1 MDREWREAIDMRSSL
16 VNVGLVVVSA
26 ALLRYWSLRL
36 GFVSAIETE
45 VVRGAS
51 QLIRTGSYRPAALT
65 HPTLPLYLHTAV
77 AIVHFLVGAVRGAWT
92 SLADYGPHQFV
103 AWGRGFSAFL
113 GTAVVVIVYQIGM
126 RWGARHALLAAG
138 LMAVTPA
145 HVAVSREIGDGSPLV
160 FFSALTLLCSLAA
173 VERGRRRS
181 FIAAGAAAGLA
192 ASSHYAGAV
201 ILIVPLIAG
210 WMTVND
216 ERSRLSRAAWVV
228 TAAVAAFVVTTP
240 LSVRDLPAFL
250 DGFAAAASPWTAGS
264 TAGAAGALELMRQ
277 LMRAF
282 DWPGMML
289 VLAGVALAI
298 IRAIT
303 GPGHSRWTLLVSF
316 PVLYFT
322 VAAWHGFTA
331 DTVLLPLL
339 PAAVVLAAN
348 AVISGVSLLRRFDIP
363 RAARTT
369 LIAALTVIA
378 VLPPAVHSIALVHR
392 AGR

>member
-16 VNVGLVVVSA
+16 VNVGLVVASA

-36 GFVSAIETE
+36 GFVSAVETD

-51 QLIRTGSYRPAALT
+51 QLIRTGSYHPALT

-77 AIVHFLVGAVRGAWT
+77 AIAHFMIGAVRGAWS
-92 SLADYGPHQFV
+92 SLVDYGPHQFV

-113 GTAVVVIVYQIGM
+113 GTAAVVVVYQIGM

-138 LMAVTPA
+138 LMAVTPT

-160 FFSALTLLCSLAA
+160 FFSALTLLCSLTA
-173 VERGRRRS
+173 VERGRRTS
-181 FIAAGAAAGLA
+181 FIAAGATAGMA
-192 ASSHYAGAV
+192 ASSHYAGAI
-201 ILIVPLIAG
+201 ILIVPLVAG
-210 WMTVND
+210 WMTMTG
-216 ERSRLSRAAWVV
+216 ETSRLSRAAWVV
-228 TAAVAAFVVTTP
+228 VAAVAAFVVTTP

-250 DGFAAAASPWTAGS
+250 DGFAAAASPWAAGS
-264 TAGAAGALELMRQ
+264 TAGGAGALELMRQ
-277 LMRAF
+277 LMQALE
-282 DWPGMML
+282 WPGVIL
-289 VLAGVALAI
+289 VLAGVVLAI
-298 IRAIT
+298 VRAIT
-303 GPGHSRWTLLVSF
+303 GPGHARWTLLVSF
-316 PVLYFT
+316 PVPYFA
-322 VAAWHGFTA
+322 VVAWHGFTS

-369 LIAALTVIA
+369 LIAALTVLA

-392 AGR
+392 AGG

>member
-1 MDREWREAIDMRSSL
+1 MDREWREAIDLRSSL
-16 VNVGLVVVSA
+16 INVGLVVVSA

-36 GFVSAIETE
+36 GFASAIETE

-51 QLIRTGSYRPAALT
+51 QLIRTGAYRPAALT

-77 AIVHFLVGAVRGAWT
+77 AIVHFLVGAVRGAWR

-113 GTAVVVIVYQIGM
+113 GTAVVVLVYQIGM

-138 LMAVTPA
+138 LMAVMPT

-160 FFSALTLLCSLAA
+160 FFSALTLLCSLIAA
-173 VERGRRRS
+173 ERGKRTA
-181 FIAAGAAAGLA
+181 FLAAGAAAGLA

-201 ILIVPLIAG
+201 ILIVPLVAG
-210 WMTVND
+210 WMTITD
-216 ERSRLSRAAWVV
+216 ESSRLSRAAWVV
-228 TAAVAAFVVTTP
+228 LAALAAFVVTTP
-240 LSVRDLPAFL
+240 LCVRDLPAFL

-264 TAGAAGALELMRQ
+264 RAGAAGALELMRQ

-282 DWPGMML
+282 EWPGVIL

-298 IRAIT
+298 VRAIT
-303 GPGHSRWTLLVSF
+303 GPGHARWTLLVSF

-322 VAAWHGFTA
+322 VVAWHGFTS

-369 LIAALTVIA
+369 LIAALTVLA